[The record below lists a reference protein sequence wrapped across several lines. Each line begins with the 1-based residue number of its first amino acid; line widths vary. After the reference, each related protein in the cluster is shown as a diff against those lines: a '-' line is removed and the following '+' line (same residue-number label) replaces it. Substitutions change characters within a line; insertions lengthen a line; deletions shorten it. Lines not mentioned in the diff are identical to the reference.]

1 MGLAHDSDD
10 SDTRG
15 SSYIKVNG
23 GAYQR
28 GYVDARIGLAMS
40 LGRMYFL

>member
-15 SSYIKVNG
+15 GPDGLRTQLGQQDRFEIWRDG
-23 GAYQR
+23 GND
-28 GYVDARIGLAMS
+28 VDQSGQL
-40 LGRMYFL
+40 